1 MADAKEEKRQAKL
14 QDKNFVDYR
23 KQEILHDI
31 KPKTKAFNLKKFDD
45 AFPKPNKKKE
55 ANMEFGELMHKYL
68 TMRPDG
74 RFATWHGK
82 PQTKKTRKTKLDPN
96 DGKTGLLQ
104 KMTSAAGVNKQAKDL
119 PVTNRKATKNYTRA
133 VKNAI
138 NQKADF
144 EEDEVDQKRLSEAL
158 KFLPKE
164 EVEAKNRYALNA
176 IVDNKPFWL
185 VGDPVVPEDEEEA
198 YVDAEMLSN
207 YTSNPEGS
215 QYIYNETERK
225 EFFPWGPTPQLWN
238 ETKHFQN
245 KMLVIGNT
253 LRSIIESTAERKGI
267 PKERVDKGHKPILKW
282 SQKTKIVDYAMESVP
297 LEKTAIY
304 EGKLQNILKE
314 NAKKD

>member
-1 MADAKEEKRQAKL
+1 MSNNGGCKRRKVSFNFVFHEIFQKFDPFYTDVAIAFELKLYFFRRQAKL

-144 EEDEVDQKRLSEAL
+144 EED
-158 KFLPKE
+158 
-164 EVEAKNRYALNA
+164 
-176 IVDNKPFWL
+176 
-185 VGDPVVPEDEEEA
+185 G
-198 YVDAEMLSN
+198 
-207 YTSNPEGS
+207 
-215 QYIYNETERK
+215 
-225 EFFPWGPTPQLWN
+225 
-238 ETKHFQN
+238 
-245 KMLVIGNT
+245 
-253 LRSIIESTAERKGI
+253 
-267 PKERVDKGHKPILKW
+267 
-282 SQKTKIVDYAMESVP
+282 
-297 LEKTAIY
+297 
-304 EGKLQNILKE
+304 
-314 NAKKD
+314 